1 MLQVM
6 EAWSALYV
14 CLICLS
20 YMSALYVCLICR
32 ALTLD
37 AVLPRLVA
45 GGCAPPLFGW
55 SALYVC
61 LIRLPDLSG
70 WLQADV
76 LRRSFSTGN
85 CPPTPPRPSSS
96 RYCLIGLCLIC
107 LPNVSALYSSPRI
120 GGCMFACVYVC
131 VCACVRVCMYT
142 CISIYCV
149 YIYAYLCKD
158 TNMYSSLYLCIM
170 CVCMCICVCT

>member
-1 MLQVM
+1 M
-6 EAWSALYV
+6 SALYV
-14 CLICLS
+14 CLICLPC
-20 YMSALYVCLICR
+20 MSALYVGRSRWTQCCR
-32 ALTLD
+32 GLLQVMEA
-37 AVLPRLVA
+37 
-45 GGCAPPLFGW
+45 W

-170 CVCMCICVCT
+170 CMCMCICVCT